1 MTEFCRIMIVRRAAC
16 RLTGKAPSLN
26 VPYSGPF
33 QEHQGDAEDYMLADD
48 ESQHHTAY
56 SVAL

>member
-1 MTEFCRIMIVRRAAC
+1 MIVRRAAC